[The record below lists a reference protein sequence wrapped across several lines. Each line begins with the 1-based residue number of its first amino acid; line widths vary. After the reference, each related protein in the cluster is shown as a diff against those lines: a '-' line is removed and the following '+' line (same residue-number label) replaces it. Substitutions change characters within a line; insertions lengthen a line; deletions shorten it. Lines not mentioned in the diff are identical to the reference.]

1 MKKRGSIN
9 KKIGIMV
16 AIALLIS
23 FMSLTVVSVVVL
35 KNEVMEQWKEKD
47 YDLVVA
53 YSQQL
58 GNGQYTSVEDYQSF
72 VDKMN
77 EDGRFNYALYIE
89 DVNGEVTAVAHSNHD
104 RIGLVL
110 EDEGSIAAARDGEAY
125 VGYYEDPVSGKT
137 TLDVLN
143 PIYDSSGN
151 LQGALNIG
159 VPVDDETMGEI
170 LKGSI
175 VTLAATCMIFAVI
188 LIVLLIFII
197 RKLVLRPVTDLSK
210 AIDKISNYDLT
221 TQDDAVL
228 EKYQKRNDEIGGI
241 SNGFL
246 IMQESLIHMIENIE
260 HVSGELTDHSE
271 DLSKVCGE
279 VKDSGEQLAQ
289 TVDEVANGAMIQA
302 QQTTEGN
309 SKMVDLSLLVEK
321 VEENMLSLSKTTK
334 EVGMIK
340 QQGVEVLDE
349 LVEKTEENNQN
360 SKQVFKVMNET
371 GEQAEKIKEAS
382 VQIQN
387 IASQTNLLALNAS
400 IESARAGEAG
410 RGFAVVATEIGNLS
424 QQTNA
429 LTNEIDG
436 IINQLVKKVE
446 EALKTMKQMEE
457 TSKEQGESV
466 NDTKEKFEEIMRN
479 VQDMEE
485 KCTILGESTE
495 EMKVNEKMVVEVIGD
510 LSALSQENAAC
521 MEEAAA
527 SVATQEQAI
536 EKVSVSSDDVA
547 KLAKNLQEVISKF
560 KLDSI

>member
-188 LIVLLIFII
+188 LIVLL
-197 RKLVLRPVTDLSK
+197 S
-210 AIDKISNYDLT
+210 
-221 TQDDAVL
+221 
-228 EKYQKRNDEIGGI
+228 EK
-241 SNGFL
+241 
-246 IMQESLIHMIENIE
+246 
-260 HVSGELTDHSE
+260 
-271 DLSKVCGE
+271 
-279 VKDSGEQLAQ
+279 
-289 TVDEVANGAMIQA
+289 
-302 QQTTEGN
+302 
-309 SKMVDLSLLVEK
+309 
-321 VEENMLSLSKTTK
+321 
-334 EVGMIK
+334 
-340 QQGVEVLDE
+340 
-349 LVEKTEENNQN
+349 
-360 SKQVFKVMNET
+360 
-371 GEQAEKIKEAS
+371 
-382 VQIQN
+382 
-387 IASQTNLLALNAS
+387 
-400 IESARAGEAG
+400 
-410 RGFAVVATEIGNLS
+410 
-424 QQTNA
+424 
-429 LTNEIDG
+429 
-436 IINQLVKKVE
+436 
-446 EALKTMKQMEE
+446 
-457 TSKEQGESV
+457 
-466 NDTKEKFEEIMRN
+466 
-479 VQDMEE
+479 
-485 KCTILGESTE
+485 
-495 EMKVNEKMVVEVIGD
+495 
-510 LSALSQENAAC
+510 
-521 MEEAAA
+521 
-527 SVATQEQAI
+527 
-536 EKVSVSSDDVA
+536 
-547 KLAKNLQEVISKF
+547 
-560 KLDSI
+560 

>member
-1 MKKRGSIN
+1 MKKRGSVN
-9 KKIGIMV
+9 KKLGIIV

-23 FMSLTVVSVVVL
+23 FVSLTIVSVVVL

-58 GNGQYTSVEDYQSF
+58 EEGQYSTVEEYQSF
-72 VDKMN
+72 VDKLN
-77 EDGRFNYALYIE
+77 ADGRFNYALYIE
-89 DVNGEVTAVAHSNHD
+89 DVNGEVTAIAHSNHD

-110 EDEGSIAAARDGEAY
+110 EDAGSIAAARDGEAY

-151 LQGALNIG
+151 LKGALNIG
-159 VPVDDETMGEI
+159 VPVDDQTMGEI

-175 VTLAATCMIFAVI
+175 VTLAVTCMLFAVI

-241 SNGFL
+241 SKGFL
-246 IMQESLIHMIENIE
+246 MMQESLIHMIENIE

-289 TVDEVANGAMIQA
+289 TVDEVANGAMLQA

-334 EVGMIK
+334 AVGVIK
-340 QQGVEVLDE
+340 QQGVDVLDE
-349 LVEKTEENNQN
+349 LVEKTEENSQN

-371 GEQAEKIKEAS
+371 SEQAEKIKEAS

-436 IINQLVKKVE
+436 VINQLVAKVE
-446 EALKTMKQMEE
+446 EALNTMKKMEE
-457 TSKEQGESV
+457 TSKEQAESV
-466 NDTKEKFEEIMRN
+466 NDTKDKFEEIMRN

-495 EMKVNEKMVVEVIGD
+495 EMKENEKMVVEVIGD

-536 EKVSVSSDDVA
+536 EKVSVSSEDVA
-547 KLAKNLQEVISKF
+547 ELARNLQEVISKI
-560 KLDSI
+560 KLD

>member
-9 KKIGIMV
+9 KKLGIIV
-16 AIALLIS
+16 ALALLVS
-23 FMSLTVVSVVVL
+23 FVSLTVVSVVVL

-58 GNGQYTSVEDYQSF
+58 EDGQYSTVEEYQSF
-72 VDKMN
+72 VDRLN
-77 EDGRFNYALYIE
+77 ADGKFNYALYIE
-89 DVNGEVTAVAHSNHD
+89 DVNGEVTAVAHSNHE

-110 EDEGSIAAARDGEAY
+110 EDAGSIAAARDGEAY

-151 LQGALNIG
+151 LKGALNIG
-159 VPVDDETMGEI
+159 VPVDDHTMGEI

-175 VTLAATCMIFAVI
+175 VTLTVTCMIFAVI

-246 IMQESLIHMIENIE
+246 MMQESLIHMIENIE
-260 HVSGELTDHSE
+260 HVSFELTEHSE

-289 TVDEVANGAMIQA
+289 TVDEVANGAMVQA

-321 VEENMLSLSKTTK
+321 VEENMLSLTKTTQ
-334 EVGMIK
+334 EVGLIK
-340 QQGVEVLDE
+340 QQGVEALDE

-360 SKQVFKVMNET
+360 SLQVFKVMNET

-429 LTNEIDG
+429 LTSEIDG
-436 IINQLVKKVE
+436 IINQLVAKVE
-446 EALKTMKQMEE
+446 EALKTMKKMEE
-457 TSKEQGESV
+457 TSKEQEESV
-466 NDTKEKFEEIMRN
+466 NDTKERFEEIMRN

-495 EMKVNEKMVVEVIGD
+495 EMKENEKMVVEVIGD

-536 EKVSVSSDDVA
+536 EKVSVSSEDVA
-547 KLAKNLQEVISKF
+547 ELARNLQEVISKF
-560 KLDSI
+560 KLD

>member
-1 MKKRGSIN
+1 MKKRGSVN
-9 KKIGIMV
+9 KKLGIIV

-23 FMSLTVVSVVVL
+23 FVSLTIVSVVVL

-58 GNGQYTSVEDYQSF
+58 EEGQYSTVEEYQSF
-72 VDKMN
+72 VDKLN
-77 EDGRFNYALYIE
+77 ADGRFNYALYIE
-89 DVNGEVTAVAHSNHD
+89 DVNGEVTAIAHSNHD

-110 EDEGSIAAARDGEAY
+110 EDAGSIAAARDGEAY

-151 LQGALNIG
+151 LKGALNIG
-159 VPVDDETMGEI
+159 VPVDDQTMGEI

-175 VTLAATCMIFAVI
+175 VTLAVTCMLFAVI

-241 SNGFL
+241 SKGFL
-246 IMQESLIHMIENIE
+246 MMQESLIHMIENIE

-289 TVDEVANGAMIQA
+289 TVDEVANGAMLQA

-334 EVGMIK
+334 AVGVIK
-340 QQGVEVLDE
+340 QQGVDVLDE
-349 LVEKTEENNQN
+349 LVEKTEENSQN

-371 GEQAEKIKEAS
+371 SEQAEKIKEAS

-436 IINQLVKKVE
+436 VINQLVAKVE
-446 EALKTMKQMEE
+446 EALNTMKKMEE
-457 TSKEQGESV
+457 TSKEQAESV
-466 NDTKEKFEEIMRN
+466 NDTKDKFEEIMRN

-495 EMKVNEKMVVEVIGD
+495 EMKENEKMVVEVIGD

-536 EKVSVSSDDVA
+536 EKVSVSSEDVA
-547 KLAKNLQEVISKF
+547 ELARNLQEVISKF
-560 KLDSI
+560 KLD